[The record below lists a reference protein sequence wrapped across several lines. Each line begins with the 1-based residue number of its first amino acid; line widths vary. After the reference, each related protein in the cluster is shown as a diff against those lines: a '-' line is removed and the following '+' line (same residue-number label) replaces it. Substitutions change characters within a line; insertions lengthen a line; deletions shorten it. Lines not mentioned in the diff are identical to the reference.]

1 MPDWNAIQS
10 VWPLILAVAAV
21 WAKLEV
27 TMMRNREHSMRNEEE
42 IAKLERQ
49 LEAQRAVTVA
59 QGLSLARIEESL
71 VSVGRTLERI
81 DRKISGP

>member
-27 TMMRNREHSMRNEEE
+27 TMMRNREQSIRNEEE

-49 LEAQRAVTVA
+49 LETQRAVTVA

-81 DRKISGP
+81 DRKISGA